1 MVYSKRVTGEDVI
14 RTQLQRQSE
23 VVFESA
29 LKAITLP
36 RAKEWRNNFQ
46 NYLRYVALG
55 QRTQPVPRHGLED
68 ATRGINALMPHS

>member
-1 MVYSKRVTGEDVI
+1 MTGEDVI

-23 VVFESA
+23 VKYMDKVVFEST

-36 RAKEWRNNFQ
+36 RGKEWRNNSQ

-55 QRTQPVPRHGLED
+55 RRTQPVPSHGLED
-68 ATRGINALMPHS
+68 ATRGINVLMPHL

>member
-1 MVYSKRVTGEDVI
+1 MTGEDVI

-55 QRTQPVPRHGLED
+55 QRTQPVPSHGLED
-68 ATRGINALMPHS
+68 ATRGINVLMPHS